1 MLLNTLFLKGI
12 YTTTS
17 SILLLFGQVIWNR
30 IPLKHSAFY
39 FTPSKALNLKVVLSL
54 PKTAKL
60 VYGKKNG
67 SEPYKAPL
75 LNGQPRQIQSSAPCV
90 FE

>member
-1 MLLNTLFLKGI
+1 MMLLNTLFLKGI

-60 VYGKKNG
+60 VYGKKM
-67 SEPYKAPL
+67 
-75 LNGQPRQIQSSAPCV
+75 GQNPTPQQWAAQANPELCSLCL
-90 FE
+90 